1 MPNLCPQVLKWHP
14 QRHNRHRKQK
24 KHKNTAKDSTR
35 QPRWTALPEKRDLM
49 STTWP
54 ANPSKSQDAQSFCF
68 LLTSSHSSSPS
79 CHWTQTVCRL
89 LSHSPARSYHSLDI
103 WFASTRLGKLATF
116 FMGTCRSNSNIIS
129 SAGSQLRTSLSPTNR
144 ASPSHE
150 KWRHETQHH
159 VPLPGVPLVTVGW
172 NHQSVT

>member
-54 ANPSKSQDAQSFCF
+54 ANPSKSQVAQSFCL

-79 CHWTQTVCRL
+79 CHWTQTVFRL
-89 LSHSPARSYHSLDI
+89 LSHSPARSYHSLNI
-103 WFASTRLGKLATF
+103 WFASTRLGKLTTF

-144 ASPSHE
+144 ASPSHGQM
-150 KWRHETQHH
+150 KAFLAACPTSRGCRW
-159 VPLPGVPLVTVGW
+159 LPLVETI
-172 NHQSVT
+172 HQWL